1 MEKRANKFP
10 QIMKSVA
17 VITGAAT
24 LVLTV
29 LYARLPLDW
38 LLTAAISLGT
48 TCFHFGMRLAVGRII
63 PPLVRNVSW
72 QHRWFQPQK
81 WEAGLYSRLNVKNW
95 KGKLPTYDPGQ
106 FDLRENSLEQ
116 VIQNTCGA
124 EVVHEVIIL
133 CSFVP
138 LLFSLA
144 FGAFPVF
151 LLTSLAAALY
161 DSIFVIAQ
169 RYNRPRL
176 VRILEKRSPKTHA

>member
-1 MEKRANKFP
+1 MDKKANKFP
-10 QIMKSVA
+10 LIMKSTA

-24 LVLTV
+24 LVLTI
-29 LYARLPLDW
+29 LYAHLPLDW

-48 TCFHFGMRLAVGRII
+48 TCFHFVMRLVVGRII

-81 WEAGLYSRLNVKNW
+81 WESVLYSRLQVKNW
-95 KGKLPTYDPGQ
+95 KGRLPTYDPGQ
-106 FDLRENSLEQ
+106 FDLWDNTLEQ

-138 LLFSLA
+138 LLFALV